1 MKDKLGTT
9 HVADTA
15 SWLTLIHFPLLPNKI
30 LIWFRV
36 AMCPARKLHFPAS
49 LATMHDHMTPFWPM
63 RHKWKSIWNL
73 EESSLI
79 KVPLN
84 RLTPAALWPAF
95 SSCLECGKW
104 PRKWG
109 VTLRH
114 KWGAWG
120 QHAQGCWTQ
129 VLLGVREPPIQH
141 WLPPQTSWYVEKQE
155 PHLLKLLFSKFC
167 YSQPQTP

>member
-15 SWLTLIHFPLLPNKI
+15 SWLTLIYFPLLPNKI
-30 LIWFRV
+30 LILFRV

-79 KVPLN
+79 KMATQPTYTCSPLTCLLLLPWMRQMTQEVRSHLETQVTSLRTTYSGLLN
-84 RLTPAALWPAF
+84 PGPSWGQRASNPALTASPDFLV
-95 SSCLECGKW
+95 CGKA
-104 PRKWG
+104 RASL
-109 VTLRH
+109 T
-114 KWGAWG
+114 
-120 QHAQGCWTQ
+120 
-129 VLLGVREPPIQH
+129 
-141 WLPPQTSWYVEKQE
+141 
-155 PHLLKLLFSKFC
+155 
-167 YSQPQTP
+167 